1 MYTVALALFA
11 ALLFGAAL
19 VSTQFG
25 LRHGDALSGAR
36 VSIPA
41 ATAVLWVLSP
51 LFFEMSGEI
60 VPAAVIFAVV
70 GLFYPAAVTLLNFEA
85 NRRMGPTIAGTVGSI
100 TPLFAVVAAVLF
112 LDEPGSLHLF
122 GGCMLVVL
130 GTAALCFVPGV
141 THTGWRSSVLWLP
154 LAAAILRA
162 IAQVLSKAGLAMW
175 PNPFT
180 AALIGYTVST
190 LAVWQLPR
198 LLNLRATPA
207 LSQAGKRWFALTG
220 LLNGGA
226 VLVLYVAL
234 LQGTVG
240 VVSPIVAVYPV
251 FTLALSAMLLRQ
263 ERLGMRI
270 IAGVALTVAG
280 VIWLL
285 LAR

>member
-1 MYTVALALFA
+1 MHTVALALFS

-36 VSIPA
+36 VSIPST
-41 ATAVLWVLSP
+41 TAVLWLLSP
-51 LFFEMSGEI
+51 LFMDSAGEI
-60 VPAAVIFAVV
+60 VPAAGIFALV

-85 NRRMGPTIAGTVGSI
+85 NRRMGPTIAGTVGS
-100 TPLFAVVAAVLF
+100 TAPLFAVVAAVLF
-112 LDEPGSLHLF
+112 LGESASVQLF
-122 GGCMLVVL
+122 GGCMLVVI
-130 GTAALCFVPGV
+130 GTAVLCFVPGV
-141 THTGWRSSVLWLP
+141 PRAGWRHTALWLP
-154 LAAAILRA
+154 LAAATLRA
-162 IAQVLSKAGLAMW
+162 LAQVLSKAGLVLW
-175 PNPFT
+175 PNPFA

-190 LAVWQLPR
+190 LAIWQLPR
-198 LLNLRATPA
+198 YLKLRASPA
-207 LSQAGKRWFALTG
+207 LSPAGKRWFALTG

-226 VLVLYVAL
+226 VLMMYSAL

-263 ERLGMRI
+263 ERMGMRMM
-270 IAGVALTVAG
+270 AGVALTVAG

-285 LAR
+285 VR